1 MADLSA
7 NIAMAR
13 RGLAN
18 MAMTACYAGPV
29 FNILI
34 SLSFGFSALQAAEET
49 TSSEVHMNASIS
61 NGFIFL
67 FINCF
72 VLLISGLILNTGY
85 IPMSYGYVAGGLY
98 SVYVVSSIILQLK

>member
-34 SLSFGFSALQAAEET
+34 ALSVGFSALQAAEET
-49 TSSEVHMNASIS
+49 TSTEVHMNPSIS
-61 NGFIFL
+61 TGFIFL

-72 VLLISGLILNTGY
+72 VLLISGLVINNGY
-85 IPMSYGYVAGGLY
+85 IPMGYGYIAVGLY
-98 SVYVVSSIILQLK
+98 SIYVVSSIVLQLK